1 MHLRFLFGIKKW
13 HHAIVKLRVRLHKVD
28 YVKHILSVLSR
39 VAYFKIEP
47 LSEIFSVVVRFQN
60 EFILRLIN
68 LDGFF

>member
-1 MHLRFLFGIKKW
+1 MHLRFFFGIKKW
-13 HHAIVKLRVRLHKVD
+13 HHTIVKLRVRLHKVND
-28 YVKHILSVLSR
+28 MKNILPVFSR

-47 LSEIFSVVVRFQN
+47 LSEIFSVVIRFQN

>member
-1 MHLRFLFGIKKW
+1 M
-13 HHAIVKLRVRLHKVD
+13 
-28 YVKHILSVLSR
+28 KHILPVFPR

-60 EFILRLIN
+60 EFILGLVD